1 MAFKAKVALI
11 TFIFGVA
18 AAHPNEAPAGYAYPA
33 PPPSY
38 EAPAPSYHAP
48 AEHKGMPYDYAYA
61 VKDDYKGVDYS
72 AKENSDGNNVVGE
85 YRVLL
90 PDGRTQ
96 IVTYTADHYK
106 GFIADVSY
114 EGEAQYPEPAPYKP
128 VPSYKAPTPSYEAP
142 APSYKAPTPSY
153 EAPAPSYEAPV
164 PSYEAPS
171 PDYGAAPAPAYASPP
186 AYNSPSPA
194 YGVPNA

>member
-1 MAFKAKVALI
+1 MAFFKIALVTI
-11 TFIFGVA
+11 VFGMA
-18 AAHPNEAPAGYAYPA
+18 AARPDSPPAGYAYPA

-72 AKENSDGNNVVGE
+72 KSETSDGNEVVGE

-106 GFIADVSY
+106 GFVATVTY

-128 VPSYKAPTPSYEAP
+128 
-142 APSYKAPTPSY
+142 APSYGP
-153 EAPAPSYEAPV
+153 
-164 PSYEAPS
+164 
-171 PDYGAAPAPAYASPP
+171 PAPAYGAPE
-186 AYNSPSPA
+186 A
-194 YGVPNA
+194 